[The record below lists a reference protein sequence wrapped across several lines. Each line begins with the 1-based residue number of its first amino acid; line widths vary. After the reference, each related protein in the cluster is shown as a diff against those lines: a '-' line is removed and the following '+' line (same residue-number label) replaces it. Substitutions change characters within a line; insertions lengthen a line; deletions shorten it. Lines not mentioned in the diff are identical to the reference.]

1 MFFEKI
7 LWEKAKYGK
16 FSTKSD
22 KFSEMGKISNRGKCI
37 IADAVA
43 CDFVEA
49 EAGRRQVERYTGM
62 EKNSYGKKETMKRVS
77 Q

>member
-1 MFFEKI
+1 MHHC
-7 LWEKAKYGK
+7 L
-16 FSTKSD
+16 
-22 KFSEMGKISNRGKCI
+22 RGMD
-37 IADAVA
+37 APAALYASRDVTYDAVA